1 MKKDYFSMSALPV
14 GYKAK
19 VCELI
24 DSGRNITE
32 RLRDLGISE
41 GEEVMCVMKSPL
53 GEPCSYMIKGS
64 VIALRQEDAGVVR
77 LFSDSVARFD
87 RERGKAKAIWARN

>member
-1 MKKDYFSMSALPV
+1 MKKDSFKMSALPV

-19 VCELI
+19 VSELI
-24 DSGRNITE
+24 DRGRNITE
-32 RLRDLGISE
+32 RLRDLGISD

-53 GEPCSYMIKGS
+53 GEPSAYLIKGS

-77 LFSDSVARFD
+77 MFSDSVARFTK
-87 RERGKAKAIWARN
+87 ERSKAEEIWARN